1 MKERYR
7 VAKVEDILIA
17 VSVRKAMFTNPK
29 NKELVKKLFETM
41 YEELPEPKKK
51 K

>member
-1 MKERYR
+1 MLL
-7 VAKVEDILIA
+7 VEDIED
-17 VSVRKAMFTNPK
+17 
-29 NKELVKKLFETM
+29 KELLKKLFETM